1 MVSAFQFGFNENP
14 AAQTKYSTPG
24 AMEQIGLEDLKAPW
38 ASTVVPAIWDN
49 VETMGDILQ
58 GSTNINTLN
67 QQAYEAGEER
77 IPAAELNA
85 KYPHMQ
91 FDTSQYASTAK
102 YMSERGLRVQDLEW
116 LKEHSTVK
124 TKGALFI
131 PEILSYISKS
141 FTDPVELGIMAA
153 TWGTGAV
160 LRTAVPQLAKFSGTG
175 LAYKMAGMALPE
187 NALIADM
194 SAAHLP
200 LSARLSGR
208 LVEGFA
214 ENALGN
220 LAVEPWVM
228 SASKRLGDDYTMLN
242 SLMNVVVGGL
252 TGSVFHTV
260 GGAISD
266 PFIRMSTE
274 NKLKAAAE
282 HLALKMN
289 GEDGIMS
296 AAQNVLP
303 VTTLTAQD
311 VFVAKNV
318 DIIKRADGQYVVK
331 FTDEQG
337 LLGKHA
343 GVVGKTPGDAIRNL
357 QYMYATKTND
367 AILFRQLNEV
377 YGNVSAPPASDT
389 NLRPF
394 SGTSK
399 LRTIKNTTSIRRGRT
414 RYKLDFE
421 SQADRVFYAISKILN
436 RKKNA
441 NKSFSEIVD
450 QKDVLIE
457 ALEWITQNLGDTTE
471 ADIRSHA
478 MQVTKYITGQA
489 DKNFSATNPDKAIKI
504 PAIIKSSDFYVHP
517 EFLSSDAW
525 KGRLEEQKA
534 ILLGADKEAAIN
546 LLGEIYS
553 ANKEVYTARLEGL
566 KTTRSEIQKLI
577 SATDEQLKTFSKRDL
592 VRKNIVDSIKAATKH
607 ITDEQLTQYLYMLDV
622 VTGDFVRFLE
632 ENNIVYTV
640 SKEQQ
645 LKTEKRLKQTVMTKA
660 KTSDI
665 REQWASGLSQY
676 EDIRTTFFTEE
687 DIYGQVHTTMSENIT
702 DTDLD
707 IIFQAKSGKYHIQD
721 ALYADNTTEYT
732 NNLTLEEQQQIEQD
746 TAALDNLIQKSHTT
760 TDLVVYR
767 GVPDKG
773 SMKLIYGNVQP
784 GQIIQ
789 TKGFLSAS
797 VMEDTA
803 YNFGIDSSTPVVL
816 KMVLPKGMNAI
827 DLEVEIARNLA
838 TSKYKELRTKSP
850 EELDAISEGEI
861 LLDGIDQ
868 DKAER
873 AAFTLYGALEGE
885 VMLPRDLALK
895 VLDVQDDINLAGGKL
910 ITVTP
915 DATLNNIYG
924 NNIFRDNVDLFFN
937 KVQEMNENYKAQL
950 AQLELGTPEH
960 KAIATEAF
968 FNGYI
973 LSDETINAYPELRI
987 ARDLTQEIPG
997 TWLMQA
1003 TNKESLANRIVGE
1016 FMKDMTPEKFMMNY
1030 GYNYVYALGKGKF
1043 TRSPERAIAATG
1055 KAVLY
1060 EIPAGPY
1067 FSVQSSHIYS
1077 NVLEALVEWEPALKQ
1092 YIDQGEDVQFQ
1103 VLQKLAAEAPTFLNK
1118 SGVSFLQYLDAM
1130 NLTSRKKVK
1139 KQTEWGR
1146 LMFDDGEIIYPL
1158 QNIPGEVK
1166 QIGEITLFNKLSP
1179 DAVPAVS
1186 PEMVYKSI
1194 VQGMINEVENLQ
1206 TDIVKLKKERADVKK
1221 EQTAQAPLQ
1230 NQLDTQVETQ
1240 AKRLETN
1247 KKETI
1252 KKEKQLK
1259 EAKKKREQIIKN
1271 VNEKAEPYN
1280 AVIKGAV
1287 DVGTEGK
1294 YIVTLFQNADI
1305 STLVHETAHIFRRT
1319 MLDAD
1324 MLEQAEAALGVK
1336 DGKWTVKNEED
1347 FAVAFE
1353 KYLAEGKAPA
1363 KGLEA
1368 MFEAFKSWLTQIYI
1382 KLSQSPMEQDFS
1394 PELRQ
1399 VFDQLFAEE
1408 RLRMAEQAGYKHE
1421 DITKQMYSNALEQHR
1436 SSLDRINQNIKDIET
1451 LLKNERVLD
1460 KTTFAKFQQEK
1471 LARIQSKLDMLET
1484 PEALTQSEIRDKMKE
1499 ISIEARREENEYKE
1513 IADSQYQKNVEFKGD
1528 DTSFYENELAM
1539 AENSLMTYANTLG
1552 LTEEQVSMLLNESTD
1567 DLNMAKL
1574 QEEAEANAILEG
1586 ALREFGD
1593 CARGEL

>member
-85 KYPHMQ
+85 KYPHMH

-153 TWGTGAV
+153 MWGTGAI

-318 DIIKRADGQYVVK
+318 DIVKRADGQYVVK

-337 LLGKHA
+337 LLGQHA
-343 GVVGKTPGDAIRNL
+343 GVIGKTLGDAIRNL

-377 YGNVSAPPASDT
+377 YGNVSAPLTSDT

-489 DKNFSATNPDKAIKI
+489 DKNFSATNPDKAIKV

-517 EFLSSDAW
+517 EFLSSDSW

-553 ANKEVYTARLEGL
+553 ANKEVYTVRLESL
-566 KTTRSEIQKLI
+566 KAARSEIQKLI
-577 SATDEQLKTFSKRDL
+577 NTTDEQLKAFSKRDL

-622 VTGDFVRFLE
+622 VTGDFTRFLE
-632 ENNIVYTV
+632 ENNIVYTA

-645 LKTEKRLKQTVMTKA
+645 AKTEQRLKQTVLERKSKRKGLEDPLQFYKATPEEIMEDSFTVSEMGLYGSAIDAVIEA
-660 KTSDI
+660 KT
-665 REQWASGLSQY
+665 
-676 EDIRTTFFTEE
+676 
-687 DIYGQVHTTMSENIT
+687 
-702 DTDLD
+702 
-707 IIFQAKSGKYHIQD
+707 GKYDLQ
-721 ALYADNTTEYT
+721 
-732 NNLTLEEQQQIEQD
+732 
-746 TAALDNLIQKSHTT
+746 AALKQDFEELSEADQQMLEGLDMAVEHSHLKNDTRLFRGLTRRETLAVLGTDIKPGMVIQS
-760 TDLVVYR
+760 
-767 GVPDKG
+767 
-773 SMKLIYGNVQP
+773 
-784 GQIIQ
+784 
-789 TKGFLSAS
+789 KGFLGTSFDEMQADRFASAGQTD
-797 VMEDTA
+797 E
-803 YNFGIDSSTPVVL
+803 GREVL
-816 KMVLPKGMNAI
+816 LEVRAPKGSYALDVDAAI
-827 DLEVEIARNLA
+827 ALNHKHSLKHNWTEQIAKAETIDDLD
-838 TSKYKELRTKSP
+838 SP
-850 EELDAISEGEI
+850 DFDDVLFGDSDDLTFTLGVMEGEI
-861 LLDGIDQ
+861 I
-868 DKAER
+868 
-873 AAFTLYGALEGE
+873 
-885 VMLPRDLALK
+885 LPREMALK
-895 VLDVQDDINLAGGKL
+895 VLEVKQEDNQQRVI
-910 ITVTP
+910 VTP

-924 NNIFRDNVDLFFN
+924 SNIFRDNVDLFFN
-937 KVQEMNENYKAQL
+937 KVQEMNTNYKMQL
-950 AQLELGTPEH
+950 DQLQIGTPEH
-960 KAIATEAF
+960 KAVATEAF

-1016 FMKDMTPEKFMMNY
+1016 FMQDMTPEKFMMNY
-1030 GYNYVYALGKGKF
+1030 GYNYVYALGNGKF

-1130 NLTSRKKVK
+1130 NLTSRKKIK

-1186 PEMVYKSI
+1186 PEMIYKSI
-1194 VQGMINEVENLQ
+1194 VRGMINEVENLQ

-1221 EQTAQAPLQ
+1221 EQTAQAPSQ

-1259 EAKKKREQIIKN
+1259 EAKKKRERIIKN

-1287 DVGTEGK
+1287 DVSTEGR

-1421 DITKQMYSNALEQHR
+1421 NITKQMYSNALEQHR
-1436 SSLDRINQNIKDIET
+1436 NSLDRINQNIKDIET
-1451 LLKNERVLD
+1451 LLKNESVLD
-1460 KTTFAKFQQEK
+1460 KATFAKFQQEK

-1528 DTSFYENELAM
+1528 DASFYENELAM